1 MSRRTLDTDSITLR
15 QINVLTPKNGIIPAL
30 TTLTSDG
37 EGGTFWA
44 VPSSLGGIPSFN
56 NIVVNN
62 ETIPATNPFNTLY
75 ISTLGIGTI
84 VNSTTNLLTL
94 YSKGFDSFDI
104 SGGNKIAAYSNS
116 ILSPTVNLVGR
127 NGIQITGDPFTRT
140 LFFDTQAT
148 AISTGIYGYSQMNFI
163 SNASTVSISAVNNSN
178 NDFLTAN
185 STSSIVNFIGTGDI
199 VLKTYSNSNAVF
211 LTISSFDSATYLN
224 MSTLA
229 MQTYGST
236 LSTVSS
242 LFCGL
247 ETSGQGLSS
256 LSTCIF
262 AEIST
267 LSTSISIRQGRNENN
282 LMNNYTEINL
292 YKVLSTSVASFIN
305 TSNSYVSS
313 INTASAIGPFTGA
326 GGGNLDVSPLGFRL
340 DSMSSL
346 MNQGSQITVSY
357 SPSLLYSMT
366 IAASE
371 MPIMST
377 FIVAGNTTVAEG
389 VFTRP
394 WALGLT
400 NPPVTAPYLYTDS
413 MKFVLKFSNITP
425 ALTSSFNITHNLDL
439 VNGGNTVEPTMS
451 NLTSGTNGLII
462 NIT

>member
-15 QINVLTPKNGIIPAL
+15 QINALTPTNGIIPAL

-56 NIVVNN
+56 NIVVDNQA
-62 ETIPATNPFNTLY
+62 IPATNPFNTLY

-94 YSKGFDSFDI
+94 YSKGFDAFDI

-116 ILSPTVNLVGR
+116 ILSPTMNLVGR

-163 SNASTVSISAVNNSN
+163 SNASTVSVSAVNNSN
-178 NDFLTAN
+178 NLFLTAN

-199 VLKTYSNSNAVF
+199 VLNTYSNSNAVF

-224 MSTLA
+224 MSTLV

-242 LFCGL
+242 LFCDL
-247 ETSGQGLSS
+247 TTSSQGLSS
-256 LSTCIF
+256 LSTSIS

-267 LSTSISIRQGRNENN
+267 LSTSISIRQERNENN

-292 YKVLSTSVASFIN
+292 Y
-305 TSNSYVSS
+305 
-313 INTASAIGPFTGA
+313 
-326 GGGNLDVSPLGFRL
+326 
-340 DSMSSL
+340 M
-346 MNQGSQITVSY
+346 
-357 SPSLLYSMT
+357 
-366 IAASE
+366 
-371 MPIMST
+371 
-377 FIVAGNTTVAEG
+377 
-389 VFTRP
+389 
-394 WALGLT
+394 
-400 NPPVTAPYLYTDS
+400 
-413 MKFVLKFSNITP
+413 
-425 ALTSSFNITHNLDL
+425 
-439 VNGGNTVEPTMS
+439 
-451 NLTSGTNGLII
+451 
-462 NIT
+462 